1 MKLLKVFHGNPS
13 RGVLWDRSLM
23 LPFHKLWRKDI
34 PDECAQ
40 QRAMEEIIVNVPF
53 RQTPEDREGDPIDT

>member
-13 RGVLWDRSLM
+13 RGVLLDRSLM
-23 LPFHKLWRKDI
+23 LPFHTLWRKDI

-40 QRAMEEIIVNVPF
+40 QRAMEEIIVHVPVP
-53 RQTPEDREGDPIDT
+53 QTPEDRGRETIDT